1 MDNDDM
7 AIKKKILIPVII
19 VLFLLPQCGSD
30 REPKPMI
37 DMESIE
43 SDGSHNQR
51 YIFRKE
57 LEKEER
63 RNNRYK
69 SEKSKF

>member
-1 MDNDDM
+1 MDNKDM
-7 AIKKKILIPVII
+7 AIKKKILI
-19 VLFLLPQCGSD
+19 LALTALCTLPSCGKD
-30 REPKPMI
+30 KDEKPMI
-37 DMESIE
+37 DIESIE
-43 SDGSHNQR
+43 SDGSHNEM

-69 SEKSKF
+69 SDTDEF